1 MATRIALIVLLATA
15 FSNVLAQT
23 PANGTVDKGSAEAWQ
38 AWDAESG
45 EWTDIETFWMRY
57 AKRKGGLTYGPTT
70 QYPKYEEV
78 NELDTLLI
86 QLPQGPCLM
95 EFFHTR
101 WRRANDVRRWDDAFN
116 EYGGCPYVFD

>member
-1 MATRIALIVLLATA
+1 MATRIVLLLLLAICVTT
-15 FSNVLAQT
+15 VLAQST
-23 PANGTVDKGSAEAWQ
+23 ANGTIDRQTPTAWM
-38 AWDAESG
+38 AWDAEAG
-45 EWTDIETFWMRY
+45 EWTDIETFWLRY
-57 AKRKGGLTYGPTT
+57 AQRKGGLTYGPTK

-95 EFFHTR
+95 EFFHSR